1 MPVTTRTID
10 LSVALLQVVLGKFI
24 RGTYILGG
32 QIDAGSLGVIGGVGG
47 VGGVGVVVDD
57 DATGPAVHS
66 RGGDPGI
73 PSGLRHTTA
82 SLQRRGTVLGQA
94 EEKEIGSTN
103 TDIGVKEF
111 RPSRTAGSCGREKLL

>member
-24 RGTYILGG
+24 RGTSILGG
-32 QIDAGSLGVIGGVGG
+32 QIDTGSLRVI
-47 VGGVGVVVDD
+47 GGVGVVVDD

-66 RGGDPGI
+66 RGGNPGI

-82 SLQRRGTVLGQA
+82 NLQRRGTVLGQA

-103 TDIGVKEF
+103 TDIGVK
-111 RPSRTAGSCGREKLL
+111 

>member
-32 QIDAGSLGVIGGVGG
+32 QIDAGSLRVIGG

-57 DATGPAVHS
+57 VAPGPAVHS

>member
-32 QIDAGSLGVIGGVGG
+32 QIDAGSPQGGA
-47 VGGVGVVVDD
+47 VVVDD

-73 PSGLRHTTA
+73 PSRLRHTTA
-82 SLQRRGTVLGQA
+82 GLPRPGAVLGQA
-94 EEKEIGSTN
+94 EIKEIGSTN
-103 TDIGVKEF
+103 TDIRVKEF
-111 RPSRTAGSCGREKLL
+111 RPSRTAGI

>member
-10 LSVALLQVVLGKFI
+10 PSVALLQAVLGKFI
-24 RGTYILGG
+24 RGTHILGG
-32 QIDAGSLGVIGGVGG
+32 QIDAGSLRVIA
-47 VGGVGVVVDD
+47 GVGVVVDD

-66 RGGDPGI
+66 HCGGCGI

-82 SLQRRGTVLGQA
+82 GLPRPGAVLGQA
-94 EEKEIGSTN
+94 EEKEIGSTT

-111 RPSRTAGSCGREKLL
+111 TTSSPE

>member
-10 LSVALLQVVLGKFI
+10 RSVALIQPFLGKFI

-32 QIDAGSLGVIGGVGG
+32 QIDAGSPQGGA
-47 VGGVGVVVDD
+47 VVVDD

-111 RPSRTAGSCGREKLL
+111 RPSRTAGSCGSEKLL